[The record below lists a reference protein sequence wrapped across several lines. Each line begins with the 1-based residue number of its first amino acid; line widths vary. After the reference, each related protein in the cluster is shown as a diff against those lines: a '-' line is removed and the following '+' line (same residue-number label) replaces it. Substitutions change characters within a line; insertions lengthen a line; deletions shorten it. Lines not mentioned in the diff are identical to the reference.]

1 MSDSDVSEV
10 GGSEV
15 VVAEDPNGA
24 LLIGDDSAIAEF
36 VARWQAEGA
45 EVVAHSKVTGMG
57 RVAAISKAADLG
69 FTGASAVHYVRLH
82 KAVGTAKGET
92 AVIRMWVKAANGK
105 IISNKAISPATLART
120 NPAATLG
127 MIAVRAALTQAVE
140 EITDAVERVEG
151 KTDDVL
157 RLANADRTGD
167 VNGHY
172 RLLRR
177 RVAQLD
183 QGAQLTDTD
192 WSTVAS
198 LGPALE
204 VGVERLRAYATRL
217 VGDLPAGL
225 KADERAERLDKAVQE
240 GKLAETLRLLI
251 VAEQSLYLWQRL
263 RVERVEHSEPEHLD
277 QAIAGAHATL
287 AEHLHADAG
296 LVEQLRMVLREYG
309 VLQPL
314 EFYRKLSGR
323 KLRKHVGEL
332 RGDLDY
338 FVQARGIQV
347 GTWDPMITPTA
358 RDAISAAKV
367 AAVES
372 GRAVRAVAGMGVDVG
387 LAGISKVG
395 STIQNTAE
403 RLRGNDVTHGPDP
416 RPRIV
421 APGEEAEPK
430 TSGNPGPDR

>member
-1 MSDSDVSEV
+1 MSDPEVSDA

-24 LLIGDDSAIAEF
+24 LVIGDDTAVAEF

-45 EVVAHSKVTGMG
+45 EIVARSDVTGVS
-57 RVAAISKAADLG
+57 RAAAISKAADLG
-69 FTGASAVHYVRLH
+69 AVGATAVHYVRLR
-82 KAVGTAKGET
+82 KTVGAATGET
-92 AVIRMWVKAANGK
+92 AVIRKMVTGANGK
-105 IISNKAISPATLART
+105 IISNKAINPATLART
-120 NPAATLG
+120 NPATNLG
-127 MIAVRAALTQAVE
+127 VIAVRAALAQAVE
-140 EITDAVERVEG
+140 EITEAVQRVEG

-177 RVAQLD
+177 RAAQLD
-183 QGAQLTDTD
+183 EGARLTDTD

-225 KADERAERLDKAVQE
+225 KADERAERLDKAVRE
-240 GKLAETLRLLI
+240 GKLGETLRLLI

-263 RVERVEHSEPEHLD
+263 QVERVQRSEPEHLD
-277 QAIAGAHATL
+277 QAIAGAHAAL
-287 AEHLHADAG
+287 AEHLNADAE
-296 LVEQLRMVLREYG
+296 LIEQLRAVLGEYG

-314 EFYRKLSGR
+314 EFYRKLSGS

-338 FVQARGIQV
+338 FVRARGIQLSN
-347 GTWDPMITPTA
+347 WDPLVAPTA
-358 RDAISAAKV
+358 RDAIGVVQAK
-367 AAVES
+367 AVDS
-372 GRAVRAVAGMGVDVG
+372 GRALRAIGSKAVDG
-387 LAGISKVG
+387 SLAGVSKVG
-395 STIQNTAE
+395 GAIQNTADWLRSNEGPKEAGSSAEE
-403 RLRGNDVTHGPDP
+403 RGTAEGAKSTDP
-416 RPRIV
+416 GRDPI
-421 APGEEAEPK
+421 
-430 TSGNPGPDR
+430 